1 MKRLLKDVTFLAV
14 AIVATLTY
22 HAWSAIAFPMSLMA
36 QGTPLPQSPLESLPE
51 KYGALGTLIVG
62 LFIILVTLWR
72 RYVQLED
79 ALREE
84 RRRDRE
90 EQAALNKE
98 VALSLR
104 QIAESLVAIRA
115 GR

>member
-1 MKRLLKDVTFLAV
+1 MKRLLKDMLFLGV
-14 AIVATLTY
+14 ALVATLTY
-22 HAWSAIAFPMSLMA
+22 HAWSAIAFPMFLLA
-36 QGTPLPQSPLESLPE
+36 QGTPMSSSPVETLPE
-51 KYGALGTLIVG
+51 KYGALGTLIVS
-62 LFIILVTLWR
+62 LFVVLVALWR

-90 EQAALNKE
+90 EQAVLNKE
-98 VALSLR
+98 VAISLR
-104 QIAESLVAIRA
+104 QIAESLVAMRA